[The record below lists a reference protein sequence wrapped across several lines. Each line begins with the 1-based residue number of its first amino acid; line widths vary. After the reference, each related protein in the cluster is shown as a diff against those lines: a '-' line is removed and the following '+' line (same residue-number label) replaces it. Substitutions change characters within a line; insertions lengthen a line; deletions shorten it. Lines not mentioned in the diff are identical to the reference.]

1 LPCPK
6 SPRKNKSVSI
16 PIRHLRLLMRDE
28 EYRAMFDLEEHL
40 WWYQGM
46 RAIAASLL
54 VQSLRRSESTRLLD
68 IGCGTGYSLVWLR
81 ERFKLKEIYGVDLS
95 SLAAAFWRTRE
106 LDNMALASADKLPFG
121 ENEFDLVT
129 CFDVIYQLDDERAS
143 AAVSEMHRV
152 LKPGGL
158 LFIREPAYQWMR
170 GGHDVAVGT
179 RRRYTL
185 TDLRRLLLAR
195 GFEPQRSTYANTL
208 LFLTAV
214 PHRLL
219 SKLKGGSESDVKPVP
234 RWLND
239 VLEFV
244 LRLEA
249 RILSRITF
257 PFGLSAISLA
267 EKERGSGAGE
277 TRGKTSPP
285 EPRRDLINSPA
296 KPVAAPPAG

>member
-1 LPCPK
+1 
-6 SPRKNKSVSI
+6 
-16 PIRHLRLLMRDE
+16 MRDE
-28 EYRAMFDLEEHL
+28 EYRAMFDLEKRL

-54 VQSLRRSESTRLLD
+54 GQSLRKGEGTRLLD
-68 IGCGTGYSLVWLR
+68 IGCGTGYSLVWLQ
-81 ERFKLKEIYGVDLS
+81 ERFKLTEIYGVDLS
-95 SLAAAFWRTRE
+95 SHAAAFWRTRK
-106 LDNMALASADKLPFG
+106 LDTLALASADKLPFG

-195 GFEPQRSTYANTL
+195 GFEPQRATYANTL
-208 LFLTAV
+208 LFLAAV

-219 SKLKGGSESDVKPVP
+219 SRLTGSTESDVKPVP
-234 RWLND
+234 GWLNV
-239 VLEFV
+239 VLG
-244 LRLEA
+244 LMLKLEA
-249 RILSRITF
+249 RIVSRLSF
-257 PFGLSAISLA
+257 PFGLSAITLA
-267 EKERGSGAGE
+267 EKKFR
-277 TRGKTSPP
+277 
-285 EPRRDLINSPA
+285 
-296 KPVAAPPAG
+296 